1 MVFPAAIKYVRSPLI
16 MKDTPPEIQRLQQD
30 IIHAMTDRERA
41 MLGVDMIESAR
52 KVVTNS
58 IREEHP
64 HLSEREVVAERFE
77 RYYSRDFSDE
87 ELKIIKEGIL
97 SY

>member
-1 MVFPAAIKYVRSPLI
+1 
-16 MKDTPPEIQRLQQD
+16 MKDTPPEIRQMQRD

-41 MLGVDMIESAR
+41 LLGVDMIESAR

-77 RYYSRDFSDE
+77 RYYKNEFSE
-87 ELKIIKEGIL
+87 EKLKNIKEAIL